1 MAKPATRP
9 LAGRAGTAIM
19 CHMLETQS
27 LSLVPAAT
35 VHLRL
40 AQPIAARD
48 PGAEAAL
55 VGATELPWLGDA
67 VDCATAGDDV
77 PSDVR
82 RFQVDLGLPASSGSS
97 RLVFR
102 KAACV
107 DLGRVE
113 RVPGGWRMS
122 IDWRAASLAP
132 LFPVFGGQLTRSADT
147 LVLEGEYAPPGG
159 ELGAAVDRAL
169 LNIAARKTAVW
180 VLGLV
185 AGALDSATSHTASLD

>member
-1 MAKPATRP
+1 MVKPATRP
-9 LAGRAGTAIM
+9 LAGRAAAGIM
-19 CHMLETQS
+19 CHMLEAQS
-27 LSLVPAAT
+27 LSLVPPAT

-40 AQPIAARD
+40 AQPIASRD
-48 PGAEAAL
+48 PEAEAAL
-55 VGATELPWLGDA
+55 VGTAELPWLGEA
-67 VDCATAGDDV
+67 VDRAAAGDSV
-77 PSDVR
+77 PADVR
-82 RFQVDLGLPASSGSS
+82 RFQVDLGLPASSGNS

-102 KAACV
+102 KAAYV

-113 RVPGGWRMS
+113 RGPGGWRMS
-122 IDWRAASLAP
+122 IGWRAASLAP
-132 LFPVFGGQLTRSADT
+132 LFPVFGGQLTRTADT

-185 AGALDSATSHTASLD
+185 ADALDAATSRIASPD

>member
-1 MAKPATRP
+1 
-9 LAGRAGTAIM
+9 M

-67 VDCATAGDDV
+67 VDRATAGDDV

-102 KAACV
+102 KAAYV

>member
-1 MAKPATRP
+1 MMKPATRP
-9 LAGRAGTAIM
+9 LAGRAVPGIM
-19 CHMLETQS
+19 CHMLEAQS
-27 LSLVPAAT
+27 LSLVHPAT

-40 AQPIAARD
+40 AQPIAADD

-55 VGATELPWLGDA
+55 MGAAELPWLGEA
-67 VDCATAGDDV
+67 VDRPAAGGDV
-77 PSDVR
+77 PSEVR
-82 RFQVDLGLPASSGSS
+82 RFQADLGLPASSGSS

-102 KAACV
+102 KAAYV

-122 IDWRAASLAP
+122 IGWRAASLAP
-132 LFPVFGGQLTRSADT
+132 LFPVFGGQLTRTPGT

-180 VLGLV
+180 VLGLI
-185 AGALDSATSHTASLD
+185 AGALDSAASRSASLD